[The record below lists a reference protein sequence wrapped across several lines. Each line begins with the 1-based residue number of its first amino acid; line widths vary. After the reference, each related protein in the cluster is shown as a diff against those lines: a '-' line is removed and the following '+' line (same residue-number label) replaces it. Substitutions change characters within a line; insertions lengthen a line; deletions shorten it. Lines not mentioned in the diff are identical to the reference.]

1 MTDRAVS
8 TTLNYVLAL
17 AVVTVLISGLFM
29 AANDVVETQRERSIN
44 SELTVLG
51 NQVASD
57 LSALDR
63 LVIAS
68 EAKGT
73 ARISSDLPDTVAGKT
88 YSINLQDP
96 PIADRYEIELSTQE
110 PTVSVTIVVRLDTP
124 LASTNLTGGDLVLEY
139 DGSTIEVKN
148 A

>member
-17 AVVTVLISGLFM
+17 AVVTVLISGLFL
-29 AANDVVETQRERSIN
+29 AANDVVETQRERAIN

-57 LSALDR
+57 LAALDR

-68 EAKGT
+68 DVKDT
-73 ARISSDLPDTVAGKT
+73 ARISSGLPDTVAGKP
-88 YSINLQDP
+88 YSISLQDP
-96 PIADRYEIELSTQE
+96 PIADRYEIELSTQQ
-110 PTVSVTIVVRLDTP
+110 PSVSVTIVVRLETP
-124 LASTNLTGGDLVLEY
+124 LATASLSSGDLVLEY
-139 DGSTIEVKN
+139 DGTTIEVEN

>member
-17 AVVTVLISGLFM
+17 AVVTVLISGLFI
-29 AANDVVETQRERSIN
+29 AANDVVESQRERSIN

-51 NQVASD
+51 NQLASD

-68 EAKGT
+68 DAKGT
-73 ARISSDLPDTVAGKT
+73 ARISSTLPDTVAGKT
-88 YSINLQDP
+88 YSIDLQDP
-96 PIADRYEIELSTQE
+96 PVADRYEIELSTNQ
-110 PTVSVTIVVRLDTP
+110 PPVTVTVVVRLETP
-124 LASTNLTGGDLVLEY
+124 LVSSSLSSGDLVLEY
-139 DGSTIEVKN
+139 DGTNIEVQN

>member
-17 AVVTVLISGLFM
+17 AVVTVLISGLFI
-29 AANDVVETQRERSIN
+29 AANDVVESQRERSIN

-51 NQVASD
+51 NQLASD

-68 EAKGT
+68 DAKGT
-73 ARISSDLPDTVAGKT
+73 ARISSRLPETVAGKP
-88 YSINLQDP
+88 YSIDLQDP
-96 PIADRYEIELSTQE
+96 PVADRYELELSTKQ
-110 PTVSVTIVVRLDTP
+110 PPVTVTVVVRLETP
-124 LASTNLTGGDLVLEY
+124 LVSSSLSSGDLVIEY
-139 DGSTIEVKN
+139 DGTNIEVQN

>member
-17 AVVTVLISGLFM
+17 AVVTVLISGLFI

-51 NQVASD
+51 NQLASD

-68 EAKGT
+68 DAKGT
-73 ARISSDLPDTVAGKT
+73 ARIASDLPTTVAGKP
-88 YSINLQDP
+88 YSVDLQNS
-96 PIADRYEIELSTQE
+96 PIADRYEIELSTTQ
-110 PTVSVTIVVRLDTP
+110 PAVTVTVVVRLETP
-124 LASTNLTGGDLVLEY
+124 LVSTSLGSGDLVLSY
-139 DGSTIEVKN
+139 DGSTIEVDH

>member
-68 EAKGT
+68 EGKGT

-88 YSINLQDP
+88 YAIDLQDS

-110 PTVSVTIVVRLDTP
+110 PSVAVTIVVRLDTP
-124 LASTNLTGGDLVLEY
+124 LASTNLTSGDLVLAY
-139 DGSTIEVKN
+139 DGSTIEVEN